1 MNTLNLGASETD
13 FFHLQQALSVWD
25 LIQAFVY
32 KTFAQI
38 TQFVIKIF
46 VNKNSN
52 VPEKTLKYCY
62 RIFLHIDWKGLS
74 QTKYM

>member
-1 MNTLNLGASETD
+1 MDTLNLGASETD

-25 LIQAFVY
+25 LIQAFVC

-52 VPEKTLKYCY
+52 VLEKTLIYY
-62 RIFLHIDWKGLS
+62 
-74 QTKYM
+74 